1 MNKRFMEL
9 AEQAGYE
16 RDFFGV
22 GHWEEPE
29 CRKLAELIVK
39 ECASV
44 AVQDDEPD
52 LSGNPHMDLNGA
64 YTAGKV
70 SASIMIQEHFGIGE

>member
-1 MNKRFMEL
+1 MNQRIREL

-16 RDFFGV
+16 PDVCGIHLDPRIEWFAKYII
-22 GHWEEPE
+22 E
-29 CRKLAELIVK
+29 

-44 AVQDDEPD
+44 AVQDDEPN
-52 LSGNPHMDLNGA
+52 LLANPHMDLNGA

-70 SASIMIQEHFGIGE
+70 SASLLIQQHFGIE

>member
-16 RDFFGV
+16 RDLFGV

-29 CRKLAELIVK
+29 CRKLAELIVQ
-39 ECASV
+39 ECAQVCNDIDSEYEEEDV
-44 AVQDDEPD
+44 LATWCAKAIRD
-52 LSGNPHMDLNGA
+52 
-64 YTAGKV
+64 
-70 SASIMIQEHFGIGE
+70 HFGIGE